1 MSMSLLSLR
10 SPRSGEETAIHTPP
24 TPPPWTPTS
33 TPPRMTTPTST
44 TTTTTITTTTTT
56 TTSIARW
63 TSPGSIR
70 AATILFLMLSHDYYL
85 IGSFIRMYLIFLFI
99 YLLKTLSLYHVM
111 YYLLVYVC
119 MNRSI
124 CMYLWHFPS
133 FKLFLLLFS
142 PVRRYCRLYR
152 TMGVINLFPILL
164 TIIFLKHYFFSFLCF
179 FLPLTRM

>member
-1 MSMSLLSLR
+1 MMMDGWSEFEIVVIDVNPTMSMSLLSLR

-24 TPPPWTPTS
+24 THPPWTPTS

-63 TSPGSIR
+63 TSPGSTR

-119 MNRSI
+119 IYGTFHRS
-124 CMYLWHFPS
+124 
-133 FKLFLLLFS
+133 
-142 PVRRYCRLYR
+142 
-152 TMGVINLFPILL
+152 N
-164 TIIFLKHYFFSFLCF
+164 YFFFAS
-179 FLPLTRM
+179 LPSVAIVGYTGQWG